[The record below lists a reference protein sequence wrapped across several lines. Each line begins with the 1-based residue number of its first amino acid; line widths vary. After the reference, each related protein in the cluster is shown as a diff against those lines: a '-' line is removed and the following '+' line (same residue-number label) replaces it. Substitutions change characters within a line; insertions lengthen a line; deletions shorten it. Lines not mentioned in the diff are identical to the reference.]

1 MKLTSFKKYFFVF
14 GLLSCVPFAFAL
26 DKLKIGVF
34 PASSSVPFYIA
45 SERGYFKDEGLEVE
59 GIPMNTHQ
67 IQVQA
72 LVAGEIDGC
81 ANLVTLEAAN
91 INQRRP
97 DTVTFISLNG
107 ANSKYLTE
115 QFLVS
120 NVGPYSSIK
129 SLKELKGAKILVAPG
144 PANVFAAKASLKAV
158 GLEDVKDYTMTEQAM
173 GIHVGAILAGSF
185 DAAYT
190 LEPVASMI
198 VKQSAGKRIEGGVI
212 ATYILGKADALAYV
226 AGGAL
231 AVKLITEK
239 PDVAQRYAKAWA
251 RAVKDV
257 ATDPKARDYL
267 TKFQVPADMTAT
279 IPLAKLTML
288 SEFKANDYA
297 DFQKFIN
304 FGVDTGLVK
313 GPIDV
318 KTFVKSY

>member
-1 MKLTSFKKYFFVF
+1 
-14 GLLSCVPFAFAL
+14 
-26 DKLKIGVF
+26 
-34 PASSSVPFYIA
+34 
-45 SERGYFKDEGLEVE
+45 
-59 GIPMNTHQ
+59 
-67 IQVQA
+67 
-72 LVAGEIDGC
+72 
-81 ANLVTLEAAN
+81 
-91 INQRRP
+91 
-97 DTVTFISLNG
+97 
-107 ANSKYLTE
+107 
-115 QFLVS
+115 
-120 NVGPYSSIK
+120 
-129 SLKELKGAKILVAPG
+129 
-144 PANVFAAKASLKAV
+144 
-158 GLEDVKDYTMTEQAM
+158 
-173 GIHVGAILAGSF
+173 
-185 DAAYT
+185 
-190 LEPVASMI
+190 MI

-212 ATYILGKADALAYV
+212 ATYILGKTEALAYV

-267 TKFQVPADMTAT
+267 TKFQVPADMTST

-304 FGVDTGLVK
+304 FGVETGLVK